1 MKSKQFEIMEAILLL
16 DPETSDEF
24 LESLEEFD
32 GLTGQDAKIAAI
44 NHACELA
51 CSALAIVLRDY
62 YYEETYLQ

>member
-16 DPETSDEF
+16 DPETSGEF

-32 GLTGQDAKIAAI
+32 GLTGQAAKIAAI
-44 NHACELA
+44 IHACELA